1 MHVTEQPLVRSG
13 LNQKAIFFR
22 LPGAQGNSQCI
33 NNETCQT
40 HDNSITSKSAIGN
53 KTFKDQRT
61 SWWSRGLETSC
72 SDCQVSRK
80 SFFSPLII
88 YNTLKKKPQKTLKSD
103 NAAQQR
109 FKVPAKAN
117 QTLCPSVR
125 SQKVLAKTKGGFYFE
140 ATLVYFFLPRL
151 V

>member
-1 MHVTEQPLVRSG
+1 MVVQGLRNLLQWLSG
-13 LNQKAIFFR
+13 LKEEF
-22 LPGAQGNSQCI
+22 
-33 NNETCQT
+33 
-40 HDNSITSKSAIGN
+40 
-53 KTFKDQRT
+53 
-61 SWWSRGLETSC
+61 
-72 SDCQVSRK
+72 
-80 SFFSPLII
+80 FFSPLII